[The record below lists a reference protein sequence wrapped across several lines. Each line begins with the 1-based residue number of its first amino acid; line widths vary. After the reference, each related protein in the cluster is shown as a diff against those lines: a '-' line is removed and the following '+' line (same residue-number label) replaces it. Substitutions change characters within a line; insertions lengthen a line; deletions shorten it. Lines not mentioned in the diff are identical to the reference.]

1 MAFPKC
7 SFLHTKSLI
16 KIWIKAE
23 TGTGK
28 SMLDLWLCSY
38 NAPVPAPPAYS
49 AQGEGS
55 CECSIMGKRTALGVE
70 RCRGRGKVCEH
81 EHISKSR

>member
-1 MAFPKC
+1 
-7 SFLHTKSLI
+7 
-16 KIWIKAE
+16 
-23 TGTGK
+23 
-28 SMLDLWLCSY
+28 MLDLWLCSY

-55 CECSIMGKRTALGVE
+55 CECSIMGKRTALGME

-81 EHISKSR
+81 ERVEHQRVDEFSAWPLTTPPSAYSPFL